1 MIHISLEDQMIKTGN
16 VIENPITGERIEFLQ
31 TAEDTGGT
39 LLQLMLTVK
48 PGGFVAAPH
57 IHPKQEERFMVKSG
71 TIRLQVDEEEQ
82 LLSAGQ
88 EGRVPP
94 GMTHVWWNGGADE
107 LKALVEFRPALRTQD
122 TLSTIFALARDG
134 KTNKMGVPNLL
145 QIAVTVRKYGGNMYL
160 AKPPIVVQKLLFA
173 SIAWIGRLLGY
184 RGDYPY
190 RSELSEKET
199 RAVDTGMASATIDG
213 RG

>member
-1 MIHISLEDQMIKTGN
+1 MIKTGD
-16 VIENPITGERIEFLQ
+16 VIENPITGEKMEFLQ
-31 TAEDTGGT
+31 TAEDTGGA

-71 TIRLQVDEEEQ
+71 TIRLQVDGDER

-88 EGRVPP
+88 EGRVSP
-94 GMTHVWWNGGADE
+94 GTPHVWWNGGADE

-160 AKPPIVVQKLLFA
+160 AKPPIFVQKLLFV

-190 RSELSEKET
+190 YSELNENAA
-199 RAVDTGMASATIDG
+199 RVADAGMTSATIEG